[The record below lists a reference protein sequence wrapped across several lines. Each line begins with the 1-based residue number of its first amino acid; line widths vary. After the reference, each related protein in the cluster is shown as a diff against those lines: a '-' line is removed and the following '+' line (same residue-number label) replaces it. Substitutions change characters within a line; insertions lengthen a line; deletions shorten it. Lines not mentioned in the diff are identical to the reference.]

1 MSARLREIVRKRRL
15 LVARAVEQR
24 GELGRQAVAI
34 QQSLAFVDLA
44 WRGFHLL
51 KSRPVGVAMA
61 AAALVAIGPG
71 KLLRVGYRSGLI
83 AMAALRLIKIFRTL
97 R

>member
-15 LVARAVEQR
+15 LVARAAAQR
-24 GELGRQAVAI
+24 GELGVQFAALR
-34 QQSLAFVDLA
+34 QSLVFADLA
-44 WRGFHLL
+44 WRGYRHL
-51 KSRPVGVAMA
+51 KSRPLGVALA
-61 AAALVAIGPG
+61 AAALAVIGPG

-83 AMAALRLIKIFRTL
+83 AAGLLRLIKLFRTL